1 MKPKTDV
8 TFKEYI
14 NDTIKMPF
22 YTLSEDPE
30 AARYCMEFEE
40 NIFKQDWQWLIAY

>member
-8 TFKEYI
+8 TSKKYI

-22 YTLSEDPE
+22 CTLSEDPE
-30 AARYCMEFEE
+30 ATRHMEFED
-40 NIFKQDWQWLIAY
+40 NIFKQYWQWLIAY